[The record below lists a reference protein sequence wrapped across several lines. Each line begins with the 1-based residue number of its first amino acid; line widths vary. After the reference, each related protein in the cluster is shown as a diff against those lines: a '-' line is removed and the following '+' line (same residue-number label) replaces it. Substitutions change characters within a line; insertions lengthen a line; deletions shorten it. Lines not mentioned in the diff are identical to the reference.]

1 MTPNLEQIT
10 RDCADAL
17 EALTKEQRLD
27 GLAELADTLRTLGPP
42 YQFHCELMLGA
53 VRDRQEN
60 AITWHL
66 IHVLEKLEKGWS
78 RSKRRHRT

>member
-1 MTPNLEQIT
+1 VTGVNHEQLN

-42 YQFHCELMLGA
+42 YQFDGELLLGA

-66 IHVLEKLEKGWS
+66 IHVLEKLEKGV
-78 RSKRRHRT
+78 T

>member
-1 MTPNLEQIT
+1 MTPNLEQIK
-10 RDCADAL
+10 RDCADTL

-42 YQFHCELMLGA
+42 YQFHGELMLGA

-66 IHVLEKLEKGWS
+66 IHVLEKFEEDAE
-78 RSKRRHRT
+78 